1 MTVTIDL
8 ENTITEKKDVFQ
20 DSVLS
25 WARCHFRDYPW
36 RHHQQNPY
44 AILVAELLLKRT
56 TATAAANTYPV
67 FFKKYPTLPHL
78 ATATEEELIKDLMPV
93 GLYRQRAKAISRMT
107 GYLMKNENGTIPNSL
122 ERLLRIPG
130 LGSYSARAI
139 LSFGFD
145 FPVAVVDANVERVV
159 QRVFKKSINKK
170 LSHSSIQEIAD
181 YILPRE
187 NHRQFNFGILDF
199 GAIICRYVLTICE
212 ECKLNI
218 ICDYYWLEK
227 ATGTKAVKT
236 TALRKIRLEK
246 GVRLV
251 QLAEKA
257 GISKLTIINI
267 EAGRTVP
274 RPETLKKLAAALGVT
289 IRELVGERDE

>member
-1 MTVTIDL
+1 MLDITNDL
-8 ENTITEKKDVFQ
+8 AAKREAIQESILTWSNYN
-20 DSVLS
+20 L
-25 WARCHFRDYPW
+25 RDYPW
-36 RHHQQNPY
+36 RHNKKNPY
-44 AILVAELLLKRT
+44 AVLVAELLLKRT
-56 TATAAANTYPV
+56 TATAAAKTYPI
-67 FFKKYPTLPHL
+67 FLKKYQKLHHL
-78 ATATEEELIKDLMPV
+78 AKATEEELTQDLMPV
-93 GLYRQRAKAISRMT
+93 GLYRQRAKAISKMT
-107 GYLMKNENGTIPNSL
+107 IYLMENENGKIPNSL

-145 FPVAVVDANVERVV
+145 FPVAVVDANVERIAR
-159 QRVFKKSINKK
+159 RVFKKRVNNK

-187 NHRQFNFGILDF
+187 NHRQFNFGMLDF
-199 GAIICRYVLTICE
+199 GAIICRYVLPMCE

-227 ATGTKAVKT
+227 EIGIKVVKT
-236 TALRKIRLEK
+236 TTLRKIRLEK
-246 GVRLV
+246 SVRLV

-274 RPETLKKLAAALGVT
+274 RPETLEKLAVALEVRT
-289 IRELVGERDE
+289 EELERRQK

>member
-8 ENTITEKKDVFQ
+8 KNTITEKKDVFQ

-122 ERLLRIPG
+122 ERLLKIPG

-145 FPVAVVDANVERVV
+145 FHVAVVDANVVRVV
-159 QRVFKKSINKK
+159 QRIFKKSTQKK
-170 LSHSSIQEIAD
+170 SPHFSIQEIMD
-181 YILPRE
+181 FILPRE
-187 NHRQFNFGILDF
+187 NHRKFNFGILDF
-199 GAIICRYVLTICE
+199 GAIICRYVLPLCE
-212 ECKLNI
+212 ECKMNT
-218 ICDYYWLEK
+218 ICDSYRIDAE
-227 ATGTKAVKT
+227 TGIKVKQDT
-236 TALRKIRLEK
+236 ILREIRLAK
-246 GVRLV
+246 GVGLV
-251 QLAEKA
+251 QLAKKA
-257 GISKLTIINI
+257 GTSKLTIINI
-267 EAGRTVP
+267 EAGRTIP
-274 RPETLKKLAAALGVT
+274 RPETLRKLADAMGVRT
-289 IRELVGERDE
+289 KDLERRQK

>member
-8 ENTITEKKDVFQ
+8 KNTITEKKDVFQ

-78 ATATEEELIKDLMPV
+78 ATATEEELVKDLMPV

-122 ERLLRIPG
+122 ERLLKIPG

-145 FPVAVVDANVERVV
+145 FPVAVVDANVVRVV
-159 QRVFKKSINKK
+159 QRIFKKSTQKK
-170 LSHSSIQEIAD
+170 SQLFSIQEIMD
-181 YILPRE
+181 FILPRE
-187 NHRQFNFGILDF
+187 NHRKFNFGILDF
-199 GAIICRYVLTICE
+199 GAIICRYVLPLCE
-212 ECKLNI
+212 ECKMNT
-218 ICDYYWLEK
+218 ICDFYRIDAE
-227 ATGTKAVKT
+227 TGIKVKQDT
-236 TALRKIRLEK
+236 ILREIRLAK
-246 GVRLV
+246 GVGLV
-251 QLAEKA
+251 QLAKKA
-257 GISKLTIINI
+257 GTSKLTIINI
-267 EAGRTVP
+267 EAGRTIP
-274 RPETLKKLAAALGVT
+274 RPETLRKLADALGVQA
-289 IRELVGERDE
+289 EKLFRDA